1 MDKYDF
7 ISPIDFRYYGNN
19 SYLFEKLNPFLSEN
33 AFVKYQ
39 LRVEEALGVLLAKK
53 GAAPKEFAKQIKI
66 AVKKVKPSDV
76 YEEEKKTKHY
86 TKALVNSI
94 KKYLRKDLQRFVHL
108 GATSFDISD
117 TANALRF
124 KEVTEKVVLQEL
136 KDLEKTLIQISL
148 REKKTLQ
155 IGRTHGQHGVPITF
169 GFALSSYV
177 ARLGSSIKRIERAE
191 NDLRGKLSGAVGA
204 YNAPSLLSRDA
215 IEFEKEVLKELG
227 LKPGSH
233 STQIVEPEYLTELI
247 YSILS
252 CYGVLAN
259 LADDMR
265 HLQRSEINEV
275 AEEFDSKQ
283 VGSSTMPHKR
293 NPWNFENIKSMWKT
307 FTPRMIT
314 VFMDQISEHQRD
326 LSNSAS
332 QRFLPEIFFAIT
344 ESTYR
349 MNGLMKK
356 LIVDKESMKK
366 NFEMNKEMITA
377 EPLYILLSLYGHE
390 DAHEAVKQ
398 LTLKAQKLG
407 QPLRELA
414 FKDKELNPYL
424 KKFTKKQLEIIQN
437 PEKYIGESVKKT
449 EQVCRQWKKE
459 LKI

>member
-1 MDKYDF
+1 
-7 ISPIDFRYYGNN
+7 
-19 SYLFEKLNPFLSEN
+19 
-33 AFVKYQ
+33 
-39 LRVEEALGVLLAKK
+39 
-53 GAAPKEFAKQIKI
+53 
-66 AVKKVKPSDV
+66 
-76 YEEEKKTKHY
+76 
-86 TKALVNSI
+86 
-94 KKYLRKDLQRFVHL
+94 
-108 GATSFDISD
+108 
-117 TANALRF
+117 
-124 KEVTEKVVLQEL
+124 
-136 KDLEKTLIQISL
+136 
-148 REKKTLQ
+148 
-155 IGRTHGQHGVPITF
+155 
-169 GFALSSYV
+169 
-177 ARLGSSIKRIERAE
+177 
-191 NDLRGKLSGAVGA
+191 
-204 YNAPSLLSRDA
+204 
-215 IEFEKEVLKELG
+215 
-227 LKPGSH
+227 
-233 STQIVEPEYLTELI
+233 EPEYLTELI